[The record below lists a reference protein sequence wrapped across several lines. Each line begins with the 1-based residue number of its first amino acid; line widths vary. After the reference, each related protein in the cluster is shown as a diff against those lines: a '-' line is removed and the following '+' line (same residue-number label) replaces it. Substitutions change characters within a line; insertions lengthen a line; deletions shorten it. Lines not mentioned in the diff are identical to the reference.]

1 MYIVIDEKGYVQDFF
16 SIIPL
21 CDSIKV
27 LDLDPSEMED
37 FLRYYNYYYF
47 EDGDLLRDDIKIEEL
62 NNESR
67 RKQN

>member
-1 MYIVIDEKGYVQDFF
+1 MYIVINEKGYVQDFS

-21 CDSIKV
+21 HDSIKV

-62 NNESR
+62 NNEPGR
-67 RKQN
+67 E